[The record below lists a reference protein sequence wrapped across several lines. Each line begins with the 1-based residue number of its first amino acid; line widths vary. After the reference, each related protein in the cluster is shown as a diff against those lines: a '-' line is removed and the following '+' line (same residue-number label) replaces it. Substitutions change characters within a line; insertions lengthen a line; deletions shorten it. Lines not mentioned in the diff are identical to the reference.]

1 MKHKPLS
8 LITTALL
15 FLCTLTGYTQ
25 DYWNPINTPS
35 GVNIGPLAATTNGTI
50 FIGTY
55 YNSDGKGIYRLMPD
69 STSWELVGLSNYNVY
84 SFGINPTGEIFAGLS
99 GPILKSIDNGSTW
112 TEKYNAEGNII
123 CITPGENGILFA
135 SSWGNSSRI
144 LRSIDN
150 GETWSEVFNTGD
162 NSEPIYSIAIR
173 NSDTIY
179 AGTINFFEGGGM
191 FRSVDGGSNWDT
203 IGLYNFHVRALALNS
218 KGDLFVG
225 TYGHNTQYELSGV
238 YAKYHNQN
246 NWKKIAS
253 GYICT
258 VLINKF
264 DDIFVATGNVWGH
277 VYTSKDNG
285 ASFQLLNGIFP
296 DEVSCLALDSAGY
309 LYAASSNPAYLAK
322 SRESTTI
329 ITLDGS
335 ITYANAGDTPLASIT
350 VELAKGD
357 SIVRD
362 TLTNAQGYYL
372 FRDIDTGTY
381 TMNVISHKPW
391 GGVSAAD
398 VLLYRKHIANIS
410 NLNGIYLASGD
421 VNGSG
426 DLTAVDVL
434 LIKKRIANI
443 INVFPTGDWF
453 FNNQPVMVNGR
464 VTYNFKGIC
473 YGDAN
478 GSYVPPAGKK
488 MVNK

>member
-15 FLCTLTGYTQ
+15 FFCTLTGYTQ

-35 GVNIGPLAATTNGTI
+35 GVNILSLATTADGTI

-69 STSWELVGLSNYNVY
+69 STSWELVGLSNYSTH
-84 SFGINPTGEIFAGLS
+84 SFGTTQAGEIFAGVNDK
-99 GPILKSIDNGSTW
+99 IFKSSDNGDTW
-112 TEKYNAEGNII
+112 IEKCNTDGNVL
-123 CITPGENGILFA
+123 CITPGENGVLFA
-135 SSWGNSSRI
+135 SCWGNTSTI
-144 LRSIDN
+144 QRSTDD

-162 NSEPIYSIAIR
+162 NSEPVESIAIL
-173 NSDTIY
+173 NTDTIY
-179 AGTINFFEGGGM
+179 AGTTNFFEGGGM
-191 FRSVDGGSNWDT
+191 IQSVDAGMTWDT
-203 IGLYNFHVRALALNS
+203 IGLYNFQVTSVAINS
-218 KGDLFVG
+218 KGDVFVG
-225 TYGHNTQYELSGV
+225 TYGHNIQYWLSGV
-238 YAKYHNQN
+238 YVKYHNQN
-246 NWKKIAS
+246 NWVKKAS
-253 GYICT
+253 GYIT
-258 VLINKF
+258 KILINKY
-264 DDIFVATGNVWGH
+264 DDIFVALGGGVGGQ
-277 VYTSKDNG
+277 VIVSKDNG
-285 ASFQLLNGIFP
+285 DSFQLLNGVFP
-296 DEVSCLALDSAGY
+296 DEVSCLSLDGAGY

-322 SRESTTI
+322 SLESTTI

-335 ITYANAGDTPLASIT
+335 VTYANAGATPLASIT
-350 VELAKGD
+350 VELAKED

-372 FRDIDTGTY
+372 FRGIDTGVY
-381 TMNVISHKPW
+381 TMNVTSHKSW

-410 NLNGIYLASGD
+410 SLNGIYLASGD

-426 DLTAVDVL
+426 DLTAVDIL

-443 INVFPTGDWF
+443 ITTFPTGDWF
-453 FNNQPVMVNGR
+453 FNNQPVTVNGR

-478 GSYVPPAGKK
+478 GSYVPQ
-488 MVNK
+488 